1 MNLLFRLTRA
11 LFRLP
16 RLEKVFLAL
25 GVFALISWTVERLS
39 GFSPPLTG
47 LARFLF
53 LALGFVLGIKYLL
66 GLVRR
71 AVWSLRNRLILS
83 YVFIGVVPIVL
94 ILAMLGIGMYV
105 LMGQVA
111 TYLMTAEMNR
121 RTEIVRDCAY
131 ALARNV
137 ADRPRSGNALAAANQ
152 FVQQLQDRLPKI
164 QAVLRSDGQTFSVPA
179 DAGLTEFPHW
189 SQEGFVGL
197 ISAGREYAIGAH
209 IRVRQAGHDVQVF
222 AYEPAGP
229 DMLARLLPRLAS
241 ISFVEIQDTASDG
254 SQGAEEPSSSRSS
267 SGPQADPLSRAA
279 QFDPLA
285 NEQASPRSNFVLP
298 PPEAWW
304 DIEVRWGT
312 PMSVRRWEGA
322 TPAQSQVLVTV
333 VSRSSLIIR
342 QLFSTLG
349 PLAGSVRFVFYL
361 IGGLFLLVEIASL
374 IFGVGLTRTI
384 TRSVADLYEGTLKI
398 KAGDFSKR
406 ITIRSQDQLSE
417 LAASFNQMTAS
428 IQSLIAESKEK
439 ERLESELEIA
449 REVQSQL
456 FPKATPRLRS
466 LEVVGICQPARMV
479 SGDYYDFIQLNSN
492 WTALAIGDIAGKGIS
507 AALLMASIQSSLRA
521 HLSSSHWLTQGELSP
536 VAPPSTSE
544 LTGSL
549 NHQLYEST
557 SPEKFATFFLALYN
571 EQTSQLFYTN
581 AGHLPPL
588 LLRAGQAHRLEVSGM
603 VLGAFP
609 NQSYERGALELEA
622 GDLLAAYT
630 DGITEPEN
638 EYGEEFGEKRL
649 VELLIQNSRK
659 PLHQIAGG
667 VTAAVKEWSG
677 MTEQPDDMTLL
688 LIRRI

>member
-1 MNLLFRLTRA
+1 MNLSFRSTRA
-11 LFRLP
+11 LFLLP

-25 GVFALISWTVERLS
+25 GLLVLVSWTIERLS
-39 GFSPPLTG
+39 GFSLPLTG
-47 LARFLF
+47 LLRILWVAFGL
-53 LALGFVLGIKYLL
+53 VLGVKYLL

-71 AVWSLRNRLILS
+71 GVWSLRNRLILS
-83 YVFIGVVPIVL
+83 YVLIGVVPIVL

-111 TYLMTAEMNR
+111 TYLMTAEINR
-121 RTEIVRDCAY
+121 RAEIVRDCAY
-131 ALARNV
+131 ALAWNV
-137 ADRPRSGNALAAANQ
+137 ADHPRNGNAVAVANQ
-152 FVQQLQDRLPKI
+152 FLQQLQHRLPRL
-164 QAVLRSDGQTFSVPA
+164 QAVLRFDGQIFSVPA
-179 DAGLTEFPHW
+179 DAGLTEFPRW
-189 SQEGFVGL
+189 SKDGFLGL
-197 ISAGREYAIGAH
+197 ISSGREYAITAQ
-209 IRVRQAGHDVQVF
+209 IRVQQAKHDIQVF

-229 DMLARLLPRLAS
+229 EQTARLLPRLAS
-241 ISFVEIQDTASDG
+241 LSFVEIQETSDRF
-254 SQGAEEPSSSRSS
+254 QRPEEPKPSRG
-267 SGPQADPLSRAA
+267 SGIPQAGPLVHPVR
-279 QFDPLA
+279 FDRRA
-285 NEQASPRSNFVLP
+285 NEQSSAQGSFVLP

-312 PMSVRRWEGA
+312 PMPVWRWESA
-322 TPAQSQVLVTV
+322 TAAQSQVLATV
-333 VSRSSLIIR
+333 VSRPSLIIR

-349 PLAGSVRFVFYL
+349 PLAGSVRFLFYL

-398 KAGDFSKR
+398 KVGDFSKR

-417 LAASFNQMTAS
+417 LAASFNRMTAS
-428 IQSLIAESKEK
+428 IERLIAESKEK

-456 FPKATPRLRS
+456 FPKATPRLKS

-521 HLSSSHWLTQGELSP
+521 HLSSSHWLTRGEFSP
-536 VAPPSTSE
+536 LAPPSTSE

-581 AGHLPPL
+581 AGHLPPI
-588 LLRAGQAHRLEVSGM
+588 LLRGGQAHRLEVSGM

-609 NQSYERGALELEA
+609 DQSYERGALELQA

-649 VELLIQNSRK
+649 VELLVQNSRK
-659 PLHQIAGG
+659 PLDHIAGG

-677 MTEQPDDMTLL
+677 VTEQLDDMTLL